1 MEAIFTSNIDF
12 LITYMASERMQHVAR
27 CVLPLTNTLKI
38 SASQR
43 GQCLLFDWR
52 TNHRQICIWPPG
64 RPTKQAMELMHIHF
78 SESWAIDLKTFLQ
91 DNQLTNE
98 EIAVIDAHG
107 TALPLQDGLGADL
120 GELKDVPARDRFPL
134 RIWKKISMADPSEAT
149 TIHLANRSTDQPVDR
164 PACHRVLAASR
175 TSLT

>member
-1 MEAIFTSNIDF
+1 
-12 LITYMASERMQHVAR
+12 MASERMQHVAR
-27 CVLPLTNTLKI
+27 CVLPLTSTLEL

-43 GQCLLFDWR
+43 GQCRLFDWR
-52 TNHRQICIWPPG
+52 TNRRSICIWSPG
-64 RPTKQAMELMHIHF
+64 RPTKQAVELMHIHF

-91 DNQLTNE
+91 DNQLGNE
-98 EIAVIDAHG
+98 EIVVLDARG
-107 TALPLQDGLGADL
+107 TALHIQDGLGADL

-134 RIWKKISMADPSEAT
+134 RIWKKVSKSDPSEAN